1 MAVTR
6 LNRLDGP
13 QAGHKET
20 FQSLHTGCSWQFY
33 PTKQKK
39 KNKTLLKVLYLS
51 KVHLCVG
58 STQLI
63 NNLFF

>member
-33 PTKQKK
+33 PMKQKK
-39 KNKTLLKVLYLS
+39 KQQNPFKGPVS
-51 KVHLCVG
+51 E
-58 STQLI
+58 
-63 NNLFF
+63 

>member
-20 FQSLHTGCSWQFY
+20 FQSLHTGCSLQFY
-33 PTKQKK
+33 PMKQQKK
-39 KNKTLLKVLYLS
+39 KKKTK
-51 KVHLCVG
+51 K
-58 STQLI
+58 TKQP
-63 NNLFF
+63 F